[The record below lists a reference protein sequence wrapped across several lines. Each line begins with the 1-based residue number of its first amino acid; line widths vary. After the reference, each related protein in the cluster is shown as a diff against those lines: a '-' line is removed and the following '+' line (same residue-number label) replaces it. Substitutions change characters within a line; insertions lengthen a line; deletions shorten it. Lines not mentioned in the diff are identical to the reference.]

1 MIAGVAFTCRIAMQ
15 INVSYD
21 SSVASAPAAFKT
33 DVAYVVKL
41 LDATFSNNVTLN
53 IHIGWGEVGGQ
64 ALDPSDLGESEE
76 AGAPAYSYTDIVNA
90 LDAQALLPGASPDL
104 QAAVQTFAGL
114 ADPTNG
120 GTFDI
125 GTAEAKALGLMPG
138 NASGFDGWVG
148 FDSNVSDWSFS
159 PTATPAS
166 DKYYLV
172 GTIEHEI
179 TEVMGRDSF
188 LGVEGEHYSHGWG
201 VPDLFRFSAP
211 GVRELAPGPGHT
223 TGYFSI
229 DNGNTVLGTW
239 NNHVA
244 RGDLADWDQGFGSG
258 GGPGPFGNDAFN
270 NFSNPGVLNQ
280 ITNTDLTLMHVLGW
294 EAAQPL
300 NVVINGEMYFVD
312 SGQQS
317 ANDLMILPGGSVEVA
332 SGGTLN
338 GTVTFEGAGGSFEI
352 DGPTAPTNVI
362 SGFAAGDTLDF
373 YGAAIGADPTVKLL
387 PGNVLQIVEN
397 HQTYD
402 LQFDPND
409 NFTGQNFHVTDDG
422 YGGTLIFIDPA
433 LAPVTTPGPSQAS
446 VAVSGPD
453 ITDGSG
459 DLNAGHVV
467 TLTLNMNEDINV
479 DTTGGT
485 PTLSL
490 NDGGV
495 ATYSGG
501 GGTKALT
508 FAYTVANGDNTPDLT
523 VTAVNLNG
531 ATAQDANGHDA
542 VFAGAIGNPGGTLQ
556 IDTTPPQLVDVS
568 VPPSSFGAVAE
579 FDFNKPVQATGG
591 ATVTIREF
599 VSGVYDAA
607 ATDALHDPTK
617 VVFDFATVGR
627 AYAAQMLVDSGSSL
641 QGVTDLAGNPATI
654 GNAAAGTGAF
664 PSSDAFNAFDGS
676 AANEA
681 HASQAGD
688 VFSNAATAASHAFDF
703 HLLT

>member
-1 MIAGVAFTCRIAMQ
+1 MIAGVAFTCWIAMQ

-41 LDATFSNNVTLN
+41 LDAAFSNNVTLN

-64 ALDPSDLGESEE
+64 ALNSSDLGESEE
-76 AGAPAYSYTDIVNA
+76 AGAPAYSYADIVSA
-90 LDAQALLPGASPDL
+90 LDAQALLPGASADL

-114 ADPTNG
+114 SDPTNG

-148 FDSNVSDWSFS
+148 FDSNVGDWSFS

-166 DKYYLV
+166 GKYYLI

-179 TEVMGRDSF
+179 TEVMGRNSF
-188 LGVEGEHYSHGWG
+188 LGVNGEHHSNGWG
-201 VPDLFRFSAP
+201 VPDLFRFLGP

-244 RGDLADWDQGFGSG
+244 RGDLGDWDQGFGSG

-270 NFSNPGVLNQ
+270 DFSNPGVLNQ

-300 NVVINGEMYFVD
+300 NVVIKGEMYFVD
-312 SGQQS
+312 AGQQS

-332 SGGTLN
+332 AGGTLN
-338 GTVTFEGAGGSFEI
+338 GTITFEGAGGSFEI
-352 DGPTAPTNVI
+352 DGATAPTNVI
-362 SGFAAGDTLDF
+362 SGFVAGDTLDF
-373 YGAAIGADPTVKLL
+373 YGAPIGAQPTIKLL

-397 HQTYD
+397 RHTYD
-402 LQFDPND
+402 FQFDPND
-409 NFTGQNFHVTDDG
+409 NFAGQNFHVTDDG
-422 YGGTLIFIDPA
+422 YGGTLIFIDPGV
-433 LAPVTTPGPSQAS
+433 APVTTPGPSQSS

-467 TLTLNMNEDINV
+467 TLALNMNEDINI

-495 ATYSGG
+495 AAYSGG
-501 GGTKALT
+501 GGTTALT
-508 FAYTVANGDNTPDLT
+508 FTYTVANGENTPDLT

-542 VFAGAIGNPGGTLQ
+542 VFTGAIGNPSGTLQ

-568 VPPSSFGAVAE
+568 VPLFSSGAAAE

-591 ATVTIREF
+591 AMVTIGGS

-607 ATDALHDPTK
+607 ATAALHDPTK
-617 VVFDFATVGR
+617 VVFDFSFVGH
-627 AYAAQMLVDSGSSL
+627 AYVTQMLADSSVGL

-654 GNAAAGTGAF
+654 GSAAAGTNAF
-664 PSSDAFNAFDGS
+664 SSSDAFNAFDGF
-676 AANEA
+676 AAHEA
-681 HASQAGD
+681 NPSQAGD
-688 VFSNAATAASHAFDF
+688 VFSNAAAALAHAFDF